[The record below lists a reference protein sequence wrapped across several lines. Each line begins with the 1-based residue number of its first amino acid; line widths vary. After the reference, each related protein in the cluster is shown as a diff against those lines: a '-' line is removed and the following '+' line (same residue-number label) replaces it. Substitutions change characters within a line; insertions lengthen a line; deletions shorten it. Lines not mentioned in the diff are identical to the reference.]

1 VKKILIAG
9 GGTGGHLYPGIAV
22 AAEAKKEGIEVLFVG
37 TARGIETR
45 VVPKEGFNLKL
56 INAGRFKGMGASQKI
71 KTLYSI
77 PAGAAEAARVISAF
91 GPDAVLGVGG
101 YASFPAV
108 LAAKIMGKPVI
119 LQEQNAVPGLAN
131 KFLGKIADRI
141 CLGFQAARSFFPER
155 KCVLTGNP
163 IRLGLLGIK
172 REDALRALGLE
183 QERITLL
190 ITGGSGG
197 ATKINKAAADALL
210 GLTDMKY
217 KLQFIHQTG
226 ERDYEETAAAY
237 EKSGFAS
244 RVMPYIYDMAQA
256 YACADLVICRSGAL
270 TIAEVTALGK
280 PAVLIPYP
288 FATDNH
294 QEVNAREL
302 EDAGAAIVMLD
313 REATGERIAG
323 LVKGL
328 FLNMESLLTMEERS
342 KALGRPQAAAEV
354 LKICKEAAA
363 A

>member
-37 TARGIETR
+37 TAQGIETK
-45 VVPKEGFNLKL
+45 VVPREGFNLKL

-71 KTLYSI
+71 KTLLSV
-77 PAGAAEAARVISAF
+77 PAGAAEAGRVIKAF

-108 LAAKIMGKPVI
+108 LAAKLRGKPVI

-131 KFLGKIADRI
+131 KLLGKIADRI
-141 CLGFQAARSFFPER
+141 CLGFEAARNFFPKH

-172 REDALRALGLE
+172 REDALKALGLE
-183 QERITLL
+183 QERITILV
-190 ITGGSGG
+190 TGGSGG
-197 ATKINKAAADALL
+197 ASRINKGMTDALPFL
-210 GLTDMKY
+210 RDMKY

-226 ERDYEETAAAY
+226 ERDFEETAAAY
-237 EKSGFAS
+237 EKAGFTS

-288 FATDNH
+288 FAADNH

-302 EDAGAAIVMLD
+302 EDAGAARVVLD
-313 REATGERIAG
+313 SEATGERLAG
-323 LVKGL
+323 EIKGL
-328 FLNMESLLTMEERS
+328 LLNIESLLKMEERS
-342 KALGRPQAAAEV
+342 KALGKPEAAAQV
-354 LKICKEAAA
+354 LKICKEAAFA
-363 A
+363 

>member
-1 VKKILIAG
+1 MKKILIAG

-22 AAEAKKEGIEVLFVG
+22 AAEAKKDGIEVLFVG

-45 VVPKEGFNLKL
+45 VVPREGFNLKL

-71 KTLYSI
+71 KTLLSI
-77 PAGAAEAARVISAF
+77 PAGVAEAGRVISAF

-131 KFLGKIADRI
+131 KLLGKIADRI
-141 CLGFQAARSFFPER
+141 CIGFQAARSFFPKH

-163 IRLGLLGIK
+163 IRLGLLGIN
-172 REDALRALGLE
+172 REDALSALKLE
-183 QERITLL
+183 QKRITILV
-190 ITGGSGG
+190 TGGSGG
-197 ATKINKAAADALL
+197 ATKINKAVAGALPKL
-210 GLTDMKY
+210 MDMQH

-226 ERDYEETAAAY
+226 ERDFEETAAAY
-237 EKSGFAS
+237 EKAGFTS
-244 RVMPYIYDMAQA
+244 RVMPYIYDMAPA

-288 FATDNH
+288 FAADNH

-302 EDAGAAIVMLD
+302 QDAGAAIVVLD
-313 REATGERIAG
+313 SEATGERLAG
-323 LVKGL
+323 VIKGL
-328 FLNMESLLTMEERS
+328 LLNIESLLEMEERS
-342 KALGRPQAAAEV
+342 KALGKPGAAAQV
-354 LKICKEAAA
+354 LGICKEAALA
-363 A
+363 

>member
-1 VKKILIAG
+1 MKKILIAG

-22 AAEAKKEGIEVLFVG
+22 AAEAKKDGIEVLFVG

-45 VVPKEGFNLKL
+45 VVPREGFNLKL

-71 KTLYSI
+71 KTLLSV
-77 PAGAAEAARVISAF
+77 PAGVAEAGRVIRAF

-101 YASFPAV
+101 YASFPVV

-131 KFLGKIADRI
+131 KLLGKIADRI

-163 IRLGLLGIK
+163 IRLGLLGIN
-172 REDALRALGLE
+172 REDALSALRLE
-183 QERITLL
+183 QERITVLV
-190 ITGGSGG
+190 TGGSGG
-197 ATKINKAAADALL
+197 AAKINRAVADALPKL
-210 GLTDMKY
+210 MDMKH

-237 EKSGFAS
+237 EKSGFIS
-244 RVMPYIYDMAQA
+244 LVMPYIYDMAQA

-288 FATDNH
+288 FAADNH

-302 EDAGAAIVMLD
+302 EDAGAAMVVLD
-313 REATGERIAG
+313 RDATGQRLAG
-323 LVKGL
+323 GIRELL
-328 FLNMESLLTMEERS
+328 LNVESLLTMEEHS
-342 KALGRPQAAAEV
+342 KALGKPQAAAQV
-354 LKICKEAAA
+354 LEICKESAA
-363 A
+363 